1 LRRFERGRE
10 PHVRVVHTRI
20 IEEYEHLDVI
30 WAMDCIEKVG
40 REVKEV
46 IWRTCDVRDKV
57 RVPRGCE
64 KVEPWQD
71 SQDDSLGAGSGTAD
85 KEKDGGSQSSSEDVD

>member
-1 LRRFERGRE
+1 V
-10 PHVRVVHTRI
+10 HSRV

-46 IWRTCDVRDKV
+46 LWRTCDVRDKV
-57 RVPRGCE
+57 RTPRGCE
-64 KVEPWQD
+64 DVELWRD
-71 SQDDSLGAGSGTAD
+71 TNGDGVGGDRTVE
-85 KEKDGGSQSSSEDVD
+85 KEGDGEGDGKGDGGSQSSSEEVD